1 MMGDF
6 NMDLKSLTLEEL
18 IKLYE
23 DYVNATDGAA
33 YFIKLAKD
41 KGWW

>member
-1 MMGDF
+1 
-6 NMDLKSLTLEEL
+6 MDLSKLTIEEL
-18 IKLYE
+18 IKLYN
-23 DYVNATDGAA
+23 DYVDSTDGAA